1 MNKLTITAENAE
13 YQIIESLK
21 TNRTKRA
28 KHGEIFIEGIE
39 SIKQAVAA
47 SVPLTRII
55 TANYAG
61 LSGWAKD
68 LVSAN
73 SSATVIEMAEP
84 LYRKI
89 CDRSDPAELVVTAG
103 IRPLALAD
111 VRLREKPFVLVFDR
125 PSDHG
130 NFGSILRSANS
141 FNVDAVFVI
150 GHGIDWHDP
159 KVIRSSLGSV
169 FHTQIVPV
177 PSMNDFFLWIADQKK
192 RNGIVLVGTDST
204 GTVSLPDNPLS
215 RPIALVLG
223 NEAKG
228 MSVAIK
234 DLCDYIVSIPISGAV
249 NSLNVS
255 CAGSIFL
262 WDVYRN
268 SGI

>member
-1 MNKLTITAENAE
+1 MNKLAITAENAE

-28 KHGEIFIEGIE
+28 KHGEVFIEGIE

-177 PSMNDFFLWIADQKK
+177 PSMNDFSLWIADQKK

-268 SGI
+268 SRI

>member
-1 MNKLTITAENAE
+1 MNKLTITVENAE

-68 LVSAN
+68 LVVAN

-159 KVIRSSLGSV
+159 GNPLKPGKCVSYTNCTCTFNER
-169 FHTQIVPV
+169 
-177 PSMNDFFLWIADQKK
+177 FFLWIADQKS
-192 RNGIVLVGTDST
+192 GTGLSWSDHST
-204 GTVSLPDNPLS
+204 GTVSLPDNPL

-223 NEAKG
+223 NESQG
-228 MSVAIK
+228 HEQ
-234 DLCDYIVSIPISGAV
+234 P
-249 NSLNVS
+249 
-255 CAGSIFL
+255 
-262 WDVYRN
+262 
-268 SGI
+268 